1 MKSTLY
7 CDISITEKC
16 MLQCKMCKLWQI
28 PSNNNEL
35 SIDEWKKFI
44 VSLEE
49 FNSNDIRLHF
59 GGGEPLLK
67 EGILDLIG
75 FAHGRGFST
84 VMVTNGFLID
94 EDRARKIVQSGLDVI
109 SISLDSMDGELH
121 DSLRGQNGAHRRAIQ
136 AVSYLNKLG
145 AKSISILTVITG
157 ANMKGL
163 VDLVE
168 WVNTNDSISSIYLQA
183 VSQPIATPKDT
194 EWHKKEEAS
203 YLWPHDE
210 QLRDHTINKLIDLKT
225 KGYKISNSVTQL
237 TRFKD
242 YFRSPDSFGKGMICN
257 QGDYVVYVRATGEI
271 YLCGSK
277 SPIGHIKE
285 GRIKDFWNS
294 EDADL
299 RRKEISACT
308 ESCLNLLNC
317 FVDKELP

>member
-1 MKSTLY
+1 MKSPIY
-7 CDISITEKC
+7 CDISITENC
-16 MLQCKMCKLWQI
+16 MFQCKMCKLWQL
-28 PSNNNEL
+28 PRNNSEL
-35 SIDEWKKFI
+35 SINEWKDFI

-49 FNSNDIRLHF
+49 FGSNDIRLHF

-67 EGILDLIG
+67 EGMLDLIE
-75 FAHGRGFST
+75 FANKRGFST

-94 EDRARKIVQSGLDVI
+94 EAMAERIAHSGLDVI

-121 DSLRGQNGAHRRAIQ
+121 DFLRGQKGAHRRAIQ
-136 AVSYLNKLG
+136 TVSYLNKLG

-183 VSQPIATPKDT
+183 VSQPIAMPKDA
-194 EWHKKEEAS
+194 EWYKKEEGT

-210 QLRDHTINKLIDLKT
+210 ELRVRTIDKLIDFKT
-225 KGYKISNSVTQL
+225 RGGKISNSVAQL
-237 TRFKD
+237 IRFKD
-242 YFRSPDSFGKGMICN
+242 YFRKPDSFSKGMVCN
-257 QGDYVVYVRATGEI
+257 QGDYVVYVRATGEVF
-271 YLCGSK
+271 LCGSK
-277 SPIGHIKE
+277 SPIGHIKK
-285 GRIKDFWNS
+285 GKIKDFWHS
-294 EDADL
+294 KDADL
-299 RRKEISACT
+299 RRKEIRACT